1 MLKRLPINSNTHLYA
16 IQRNH
21 IMKCICSFLR
31 VIHIY
36 LPLCYKSNAS
46 NDPYRDL
53 FVSMEGRGM
62 GKASKVSNCIYTSLH
77 IHSSHLVQIIMD
89 LSNGGSMY

>member
-1 MLKRLPINSNTHLYA
+1 MLKRLPINNNTHLYA
-16 IQRNH
+16 IQRNY
-21 IMKCICSFLR
+21 IMKCICSFLG

-36 LPLCYKSNAS
+36 LPLCYKSNAP

-62 GKASKVSNCIYTSLH
+62 RDDLNLYDKQSEHIYSEFECLK
-77 IHSSHLVQIIMD
+77 
-89 LSNGGSMY
+89 

>member
-1 MLKRLPINSNTHLYA
+1 MLKRLLINNNTHPCA

-21 IMKCICSFLR
+21 VMKCIYSFLT

-36 LPLCYKSNAS
+36 LPLCYKSNAP

-53 FVSMEGRGM
+53 VVSMEGRGM
-62 GKASKVSNCIYTSLH
+62 RDDLNPYDKQSEHIYAEFECSA
-77 IHSSHLVQIIMD
+77 
-89 LSNGGSMY
+89 

>member
-36 LPLCYKSNAS
+36 LPLCYKSNAP

-53 FVSMEGRGM
+53 VVSMEERWM
-62 GKASKVSNCIYTSLH
+62 RDDLNLINSQNIYMLN
-77 IHSSHLVQIIMD
+77 L
-89 LSNGGSMY
+89 NA